1 MSAPSEAAEP
11 VSRFL
16 PLTMASA
23 LFMDLLDTA
32 ALGSALPTTA
42 AVGIVTLIVLS
53 ESVGSELL
61 SRTGS
66 LSVAAA
72 ALAAWIIFILVTAL
86 AVPVYTRLA
95 AQAGAHMRNAGK
107 ASP

>member
-1 MSAPSEAAEP
+1 MTGRSEAAEP

-32 ALGSALPTTA
+32 ALGSALPTMAREFHTEALQLKLVYASAGRSSHFTA
-42 AVGIVTLIVLS
+42 AQFILPFV
-53 ESVGSELL
+53 
-61 SRTGS
+61 S
-66 LSVAAA
+66 LG
-72 ALAAWIIFILVTAL
+72 LVTAL

-107 ASP
+107 VSP